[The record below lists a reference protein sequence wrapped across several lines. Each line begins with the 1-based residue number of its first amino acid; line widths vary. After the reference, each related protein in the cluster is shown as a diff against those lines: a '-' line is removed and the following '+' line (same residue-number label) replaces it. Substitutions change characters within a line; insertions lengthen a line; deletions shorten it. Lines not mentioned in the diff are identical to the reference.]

1 MAETTGTLLTSAVAR
16 SRSRSRDREQPD
28 MEPRTVEDSIAEA
41 AAVRDRAI
49 AAWEER
55 YQQAE
60 DENDFLAME
69 YAEDRIQHLTHIL

>member
-28 MEPRTVEDSIAEA
+28 MEPQAVDDLIAEA
-41 AAVRDRAI
+41 AAARDRAI

-60 DENDFLAME
+60 EENDVSAME
-69 YAEDRIQHLTHIL
+69 LAEDRIQHLTHIL